1 VNQEV
6 RVQLPSDTPFTR
18 VCSWESRQPPKL
30 LHGVRLLALVL
41 MSRWC
46 SGTAL
51 DPPKVQA
58 LVQIQV
64 GILIHAACECAGLHG
79 SPRNFTTTRIHA
91 VGARVQLL
99 GGLLKEYVLG
109 VCRMSTRLCEGRS
122 PGSIPGEDAEMMT
135 LEPDGTAAAC
145 KAAFQ
150 WVRLP
155 PASLVTRTRGY
166 SSKVSMSSGQRRTSP
181 PTRVGQVRS
190 VHGL

>member
-1 VNQEV
+1 MNQEV
-6 RVQLPSDTPFTR
+6 RVQLPSDTLAALREKSSNTR

-46 SGTAL
+46 RGFAL

-64 GILIHAACECAGLHG
+64 GILIHAACECAGSHG
-79 SPRNFTTTRIHA
+79 SPRNCKTRFNSSAGCYEITSSGCA
-91 VGARVQLL
+91 GWACNPAKVEVQVRFLARTLL
-99 GGLLKEYVLG
+99 
-109 VCRMSTRLCEGRS
+109 
-122 PGSIPGEDAEMMT
+122 T

-145 KAAFQ
+145 KAAFE

-155 PASLVTRTRGY
+155 PASLTI
-166 SSKVSMSSGQRRTSP
+166 Q
-181 PTRVGQVRS
+181 
-190 VHGL
+190 L